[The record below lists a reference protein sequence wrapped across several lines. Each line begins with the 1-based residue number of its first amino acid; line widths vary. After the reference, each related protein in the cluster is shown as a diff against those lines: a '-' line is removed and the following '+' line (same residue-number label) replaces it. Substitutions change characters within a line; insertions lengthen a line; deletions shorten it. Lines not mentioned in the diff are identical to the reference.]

1 MIVVII
7 MSVYLSALD
16 TELEVFIQGKYMFLL
31 TPRFD
36 HYQYILRLGVHLI
49 LHYTTNRQLLES
61 LNMQTHKQNMFLTKG
76 M

>member
-16 TELEVFIQGKYMFLL
+16 TELIQGKYMFLL